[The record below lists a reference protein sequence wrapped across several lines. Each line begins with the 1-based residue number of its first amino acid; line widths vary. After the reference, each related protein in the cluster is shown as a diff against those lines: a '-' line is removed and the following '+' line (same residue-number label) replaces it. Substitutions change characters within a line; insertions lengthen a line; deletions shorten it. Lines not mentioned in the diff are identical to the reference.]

1 LQASI
6 GGVVTFIVALYIS
19 KIGVLAFLSRI
30 TKNRTQVLG
39 YYACCALV
47 ATFGVMSVLI
57 VTVGCSSPSGYY
69 WAFYENSAR
78 CDSQVSKNPSLQQYE
93 TAILTLPPSQ
103 SVRWQVL
110 TALDII
116 TELGLLALPLQLVWG
131 LQMPLTK
138 KTILLVAFYLRL
150 PVIGLSLGRN
160 AYTLRLRHASSDAGL
175 DSAIVTI
182 WLEVQLAYAL
192 AASTLSALKAFT
204 ESFETGFGL
213 GFTRGKSENGSYALS
228 GMSGSGNGTTTTSH
242 SHSKSPDT
250 HQQNQ
255 SHNTS
260 TLETLAYEDTTP
272 HSRPLS
278 PSSKISSTQPLRLRP
293 DLTTPHTTTATAT
306 ATASATSETGA
317 APWHV
322 HTHSAG
328 SSSVSSL
335 REDQRSE
342 PLVIMRE
349 TELSVRRE
357 VAPGHE
363 RRSRSAML

>member
-1 LQASI
+1 MI
-6 GGVVTFIVALYIS
+6 PPPIPT
-19 KIGVLAFLSRI
+19 SR
-30 TKNRTQVLG
+30 
-39 YYACCALV
+39 
-47 ATFGVMSVLI
+47 
-57 VTVGCSSPSGYY
+57 
-69 WAFYENSAR
+69 
-78 CDSQVSKNPSLQQYE
+78 
-93 TAILTLPPSQ
+93 LTLKPTQ

-116 TELGLLALPLQLVWG
+116 TELGLLALPVQLVWG
-131 LQMPLTK
+131 LQMPFTK
-138 KTILLVAFYLRL
+138 KSILLVAFYLRL

-228 GMSGSGNGTTTTSH
+228 GTSGSGNGTTTTSH
-242 SHSKSPDT
+242 SHSKPPDPQ
-250 HQQNQ
+250 HQQHHQGNSPTIQ
-255 SHNTS
+255 
-260 TLETLAYEDTTP
+260 TLAYEDTHP

-278 PSSKISSTQPLRLRP
+278 PSSKTSSTQPLRLRP

-317 APWHV
+317 APWHL
-322 HTHSAG
+322 HSAG

-357 VAPGHE
+357 VAPGYE

>member
-1 LQASI
+1 MTL
-6 GGVVTFIVALYIS
+6 
-19 KIGVLAFLSRI
+19 
-30 TKNRTQVLG
+30 TQ
-39 YYACCALV
+39 
-47 ATFGVMSVLI
+47 
-57 VTVGCSSPSGYY
+57 
-69 WAFYENSAR
+69 
-78 CDSQVSKNPSLQQYE
+78 
-93 TAILTLPPSQ
+93 TLPQ

-131 LQMPLTK
+131 LQMPWIK
-138 KTILLVAFYLRL
+138 KSVLLVAFYLRI

-160 AYTLRLRHASSDAGL
+160 AYTLRLSHASSDAGL

-228 GMSGSGNGTTTTSH
+228 GMSGSGNGTATTTSQ
-242 SHSKSPDT
+242 SKNPE
-250 HQQNQ
+250 QQKQQQRNA
-255 SHNTS
+255 S
-260 TLETLAYEDTTP
+260 TLHTIKYEDATP
-272 HSRPLS
+272 HTRPLS
-278 PSSKISSTQPLRLRP
+278 PASKTSSTQPLRLRP
-293 DLTTPHTTTATAT
+293 DLASIATATAT
-306 ATASATSETGA
+306 ATASATSETGST
-317 APWHV
+317 APWYSN
-322 HTHSAG
+322 HSGG

-335 REDQRSE
+335 REERSE

-357 VAPGHE
+357 VAPGYE
-363 RRSRSAML
+363 YGKYRSRSAMM